1 MPCYFNL
8 CSLEINSNG
17 GLKRNHLEFSS
28 SATKNIISPLPRCLW
43 LTKLGRVVTY
53 HEGLP
58 PIKSHEALITWS
70 SNISWQTKFIINS
83 TTRVVM
89 TTKLGKMVA
98 HLNGLLP
105 IKSYD
110 PMITWY
116 CRTMWQAKTIISPL
130 LQCPQLSNLLGWWC
144 TWQAHKYKVI
154 QHFDKVG
161 SQGHLTSKNYY
172 ISVTRVPMATKLG
185 KMLTSL
191 DGILPIM
198 SHDPLISW
206 PCEIRGSLTGWGSAC
221 KRLYRHQF
229 LVTSYKTHYH
239 QITRQWKNSAFIKSN
254 IISIMRIFIR
264 ISIFI

>member
-1 MPCYFNL
+1 MLLDGLAEEFLNICPVAALGACDQNRSQQYDMPCYFNL

-17 GLKRNHLEFSS
+17 GLKQNHLEFSS

-43 LTKLGRVVTY
+43 LTKLGRVVAY

-110 PMITWY
+110 PMIT
-116 CRTMWQAKTIISPL
+116 
-130 LQCPQLSNLLGWWC
+130 
-144 TWQAHKYKVI
+144 
-154 QHFDKVG
+154 
-161 SQGHLTSKNYY
+161 
-172 ISVTRVPMATKLG
+172 
-185 KMLTSL
+185 
-191 DGILPIM
+191 
-198 SHDPLISW
+198 
-206 PCEIRGSLTGWGSAC
+206 
-221 KRLYRHQF
+221 
-229 LVTSYKTHYH
+229 
-239 QITRQWKNSAFIKSN
+239 
-254 IISIMRIFIR
+254 
-264 ISIFI
+264 